1 MHKIPF
7 SPFMEMKTA
16 ELYVLY
22 GIVPLRYEAFWTK
35 WPQSEGRHCR
45 WSPPRR
51 DMACAWRWPRGTARM
66 QGSSPY
72 LPSQGCGDA
81 PGSWGRSRLAEAG
94 LCLAE
99 ALARLGSETHWAHA
113 RQP

>member
-1 MHKIPF
+1 
-7 SPFMEMKTA
+7 MEIKTA

-22 GIVPLRYEAFWTK
+22 GIVPFGFEAFWRK
-35 WPQSEGRHCR
+35 WPQSEGRRCL

-51 DMACAWRWPRGTARM
+51 DMAYAWRWLRGTARM

-72 LPSQGCGDA
+72 LSSQGCGDDL
-81 PGSWGRSRLAEAG
+81 GSWGRSWLSDAG
-94 LCLAE
+94 PSLVE
-99 ALARLGSETHWAHA
+99 ALAASETHWAHA